1 MIILYY
7 RILCMIM
14 IILSVYIFIY
24 VHKYIFF
31 FRFISL
37 IDYYNMLS
45 AGSILDS
52 FMEYKPNLF
61 TFICEKKKKTKRRS
75 SAYSDC
81 ISDAQ
86 KSQAKGTAETV
97 SLPCTY
103 HQPLLASGFLCRR
116 KTLVW
121 DRKFLQSEVRSSFK
135 NIRESFLQPVLPMF
149 CEKHPAKEAFDEVI
163 LQCCG
168 HSSCPSLFMCKIK
181 VVSSYTHRLTPW
193 STLSSWDWELQDP
206 AKVFWRSVWNELE

>member
-1 MIILYY
+1 
-7 RILCMIM
+7 M
-14 IILSVYIFIY
+14 IILSLYIFIY
-24 VHKYIFF
+24 AHTYIFF

-37 IDYYNMLS
+37 IDYCNMLS
-45 AGSILDS
+45 TGSILDR

-61 TFICEKKKKTKRRS
+61 TFICEGEKKTKRRS

-86 KSQAKGTAETV
+86 KSQARGTADTV
-97 SLPCTY
+97 SLACTY

-121 DRKFLQSEVRSSFK
+121 DRKFFQSELKSSFR
-135 NIRESFLQPVLPMF
+135 NIRESCLQPVLPLV
-149 CEKHPAKEAFDEVI
+149 CEKHPDKEAFEEVT

-168 HSSCPSLFMCKIK
+168 HGSCPSLFMYKIK
-181 VVSSYTHRLTPW
+181 EVSSYMHRLTPC
-193 STLSSWDWELQDP
+193 SALSPWD
-206 AKVFWRSVWNELE
+206 

>member
-7 RILCMIM
+7 RILYMIM
-14 IILSVYIFIY
+14 IILSLYIFIY
-24 VHKYIFF
+24 AHTYIFF

-37 IDYYNMLS
+37 IDYCNMLS
-45 AGSILDS
+45 TGSILDR

-61 TFICEKKKKTKRRS
+61 TFICEGEKKTKRRS

-86 KSQAKGTAETV
+86 KSQARGTADTV
-97 SLPCTY
+97 SLACTY

-121 DRKFLQSEVRSSFK
+121 DRKFFQSEVKSSFR
-135 NIRESFLQPVLPMF
+135 NIRESCLQPVLPLV
-149 CEKHPAKEAFDEVI
+149 CEKHPDKEAFEEVT
-163 LQCCG
+163 LHCCG

-181 VVSSYTHRLTPW
+181 EVSSYTHRLTPC
-193 STLSSWDWELQDP
+193 SALSPWD
-206 AKVFWRSVWNELE
+206 